1 MKELLEAGLHFGHQ
15 TRRWNPRMRR
25 FIFGER
31 EGIHVID
38 LQQTQVLL
46 DRARDFA
53 AEVARNGGTV
63 LFVGTKKQASDSVKE
78 WADRCDMPYVNQRW
92 LGGLLTNFET
102 ISKRIDRL
110 HELTSLKENDQ
121 LDLLPTKERMSMEAE
136 LAKLEYNLGGVRDMK
151 KLPQAVFIV
160 DLKTE
165 DIGVR
170 EVQRLGIPMIALV
183 DSNVDPDPVAY
194 PIPGNDDAIRSCELV
209 ISTIGGAIEG
219 AAGEFRQAEERRRA
233 EEERKRQEDEERKRR
248 EAEQRAREEAELKA
262 KQEAQAKAAEAAAQ
276 QQPPQQPPQPQQ
288 AEAPAQA
295 PAQEQAP
302 PQAAPEQPAAAPSE
316 PAQPETAAPESPA
329 AQPAAEAPAE
339 QAEAPAPE
347 EKKEDS

>member
-1 MKELLEAGLHFGHQ
+1 MKDLLEAGLHFGHQ

-38 LQQTQVLL
+38 LQQTQGLL

-53 AEVARNGGTV
+53 AQVAREGGTV

-78 WADRCDMPYVNQRW
+78 WADRCGMPYVNQRW

-110 HELTSLKENDQ
+110 HELNSLKDNDQ

-151 KLPQAVFIV
+151 RLPQAVFLI

-165 DIGVR
+165 DIAVR

-183 DSNVDPDPVAY
+183 DSNVDPDPVDY
-194 PIPGNDDAIRSCELV
+194 PIPGNDDAIRSCDLV
-209 ISTIGGAIEG
+209 VSTIGTAIAE
-219 AAGEFRQAEERRRA
+219 AAGEYRQAEEQRRA
-233 EEERKRQEDEERKRR
+233 EEERKRREDEERKRR
-248 EAEQRAREEAELKA
+248 EQEERARQEAELKA
-262 KQEAQAKAAEAAAQ
+262 KQEAQARAAEAQ
-276 QQPPQQPPQPQQ
+276 QQQAAPEAPQQPP
-288 AEAPAQA
+288 AAP
-295 PAQEQAP
+295 ER
-302 PQAAPEQPAAAPSE
+302 QAAPAE
-316 PAQPETAAPESPA
+316 PLAPEPA
-329 AQPAAEAPAE
+329 AQAPAE
-339 QAEAPAPE
+339 QAETPVPAE
-347 EKKEDS
+347 GEKQEGQ

>member
-1 MKELLEAGLHFGHQ
+1 MAQEVGMKELLEAGLHFGHQ

-46 DRARDFA
+46 ERARDFA
-53 AEVARNGGTV
+53 AQVSREGGTV
-63 LFVGTKKQASDSVKE
+63 LFVGTKKQASDSIKE
-78 WADRCDMPYVNQRW
+78 WADRAGMPYVNQRW

-110 HELTSLKENDQ
+110 HDLTSLKENDQ

-165 DIGVR
+165 DIAVR

-183 DSNVDPDPVAY
+183 DSNVDPDPVDY
-194 PIPGNDDAIRSCELV
+194 PIPGNDDAIRSCDLV
-209 ISTIGGAIEG
+209 ISTIGEAIAN
-219 AAGEFRQAEERRRA
+219 AAGEFRAAEEQRRA
-233 EEERKRQEDEERKRR
+233 EEERKRREEEERKRR
-248 EAEQRAREEAELKA
+248 EEEERARQEAELRA
-262 KQEAQAKAAEAAAQ
+262 KQEAEAAAEQ
-276 QQPPQQPPQPQQ
+276 QQAQAAPQQPQ
-288 AEAPAQA
+288 EAP
-295 PAQEQAP
+295 
-302 PQAAPEQPAAAPSE
+302 
-316 PAQPETAAPESPA
+316 TAPA
-329 AQPAAEAPAE
+329 AQTE
-339 QAEAPAPE
+339 Q
-347 EKKEDS
+347 KEGS